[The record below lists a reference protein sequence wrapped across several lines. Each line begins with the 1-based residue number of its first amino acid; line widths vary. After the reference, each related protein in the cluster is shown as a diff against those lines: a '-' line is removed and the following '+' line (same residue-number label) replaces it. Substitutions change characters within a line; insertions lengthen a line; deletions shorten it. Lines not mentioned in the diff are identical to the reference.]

1 MEAPTWI
8 AGVENSQKIPFTIE
22 LHLHVLKTI
31 LISYMICVFSWHG
44 LGSMPSAEAMHLF
57 VKILEVR
64 VIT

>member
-1 MEAPTWI
+1 
-8 AGVENSQKIPFTIE
+8 
-22 LHLHVLKTI
+22 LHVLKTI

-44 LGSMPSAEAMHLF
+44 LGSMPSAEAMRLF